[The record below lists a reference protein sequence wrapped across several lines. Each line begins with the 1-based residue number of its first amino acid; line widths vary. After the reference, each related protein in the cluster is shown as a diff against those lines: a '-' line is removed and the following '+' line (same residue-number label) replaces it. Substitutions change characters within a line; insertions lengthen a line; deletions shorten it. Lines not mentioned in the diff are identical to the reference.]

1 MIIHITELKQGQR
14 LSSDAFNSSGV
25 LLLKKGVDIKGE
37 DITLLLRHKVEYID
51 IEAKEEMRSIT
62 NTPLSNTGLSPAL
75 KVKIDRSI
83 DAYQSIFLESLTKGK
98 FNSEL
103 VDDLLQPLLLD
114 LDEQKDVVSL
124 LLNLEKEDDHLYS
137 HSLKVGLLSYYIAEW
152 LEYSKHDCYRISKAG
167 YLHDIGKSRLPAIL
181 RNKPEQ
187 LNDSEL
193 KEYKKHTTY
202 GYDIIMESMKDKV
215 TASVALQHH
224 ERGDGSGYPNRL
236 YKNGIHPFTQI
247 VSVADVFVNMTAAKN
262 EQNKQGFVAVLQSI
276 YELGFSK
283 LNEKPVQ
290 ALIHHLAPNLIGKK
304 VQLTNGEHGI
314 IILNNPLDMFR
325 PLVQIDDQFVDLTKV
340 RELQIEEIFV

>member
-14 LSSDAFNSSGV
+14 LSSDTFNSSGV
-25 LLLKKGVDIKGE
+25 PLLKKGVDIKEE
-37 DITLLLRHKVEYID
+37 DITLLLRHKVEYVD
-51 IEAKEEMRSIT
+51 IEAKEEIKPVANMIAI
-62 NTPLSNTGLSPAL
+62 TGLSPVL
-75 KVKIDRSI
+75 KEKINRSI
-83 DAYQSIFLESLTKGK
+83 DAYQSIFLEALTKGK
-98 FNSEL
+98 FNADV
-103 VDDLLQPLLLD
+103 VDELLQPLLLD
-114 LDEQKDVVSL
+114 LDAQKDVVAL
-124 LLNLEKEDDHLYS
+124 LLHLEKEDDHLYS

-152 LEYSKHDCYRISKAG
+152 LDYSKHDCYRISKAG
-167 YLHDIGKSRLPAIL
+167 YLHDIGKSRLPSIL
-181 RNKPEQ
+181 RSRPEE
-187 LNDSEL
+187 LNASEL
-193 KEYKKHTTY
+193 KEYKNHTTY
-202 GYDIIMESMKDKV
+202 GYDIIMESMNDKV

-236 YKNGIHPFTQI
+236 YKRGIHPFTQI

-304 VQLTNGEHGI
+304 VQLTNGEHGT
-314 IILNNPLDMFR
+314 IILNNPLDIFR

-340 RELQIEEIFV
+340 RELHIEEIFV